1 MDDLILS
8 IIVPC
13 YNVSD
18 YLERCVN
25 SLIQQNYKNIEI
37 LLIDDGSTDNTSVIC
52 DKLAVKDN
60 RIRVIHQKNMGIS
73 ATREKGIKNSKHQFV
88 TFVDSDDWIHPD
100 MYVHLMKA
108 MIKENVDIA
117 QCGFCKVS
125 PDGKIEHR
133 YQDFYNNKYEIYSHD
148 EGVIKIIEDK
158 EWGSYMWNKIYRKD
172 VFKNITFP
180 IGRGLGEDISIMH
193 EIFNNA
199 KSSIY
204 FKDEYY
210 YYYYYS
216 NSICH
221 NNNIESIAKRSIDH
235 VNAQLDRYKFLLKH
249 PEYNIVLPHLK
260 NNVLYVCL
268 SSLKLSLILTSYFP
282 KEYFRELRKEVLSI
296 SLSSIEQDTTIITK
310 KNRFELTILRFSSF
324 LFRNM
329 IKLNHKLTKNESD
342 FC

>member
-1 MDDLILS
+1 MDDLTLS

-13 YNVSD
+13 YNVSN
-18 YLERCVN
+18 YIERCVN
-25 SLIQQNYKNIEI
+25 SLLHQYYKDVDI
-37 LLIDDGSTDNTSVIC
+37 LLIDDGSTDNTPALC
-52 DKLAVKDN
+52 DTLAKKDN
-60 RIRVIHQKNMGIS
+60 RITVLHQKNIGLP
-73 ATREKGIKNSKHQFV
+73 ATREKGVKFSKHQFV
-88 TFVDSDDWIHPD
+88 TFVDSDDWIHPE
-100 MYVHLMKA
+100 MYVNLMKA

-125 PDGKIEHR
+125 PEGKIEHR
-133 YQDFYNNKYEIYSHD
+133 YQDFYDNKYGIYSHD

-210 YYYYYS
+210 YYYYNP

-221 NNNIESIAKRSIDH
+221 HNNIESIAKRSIDH

-249 PEYNIVLPHLK
+249 PEYNVVLPHLK

-268 SSLKLSLILTSYFP
+268 SSLKLSLILPSYFP
-282 KEYFRELRKEVLSI
+282 RDYFRKLRKEVLSI

-310 KNRFELTILRFSSF
+310 KNRLELIILRFSSF
-324 LFRNM
+324 LFKAI
-329 IKLNHKLTKNESD
+329 IKLNHRLTKTENDSR
-342 FC
+342 

>member
-1 MDDLILS
+1 MNDLTLS

-18 YLERCVN
+18 YIERCVG
-25 SLIQQNYKNIEI
+25 SLLQQYYKDIDI
-37 LLIDDGSTDNTSVIC
+37 LLIDDGSTDNTPALC
-52 DKLAVKDN
+52 DKLAQKDN
-60 RIRVIHQKNMGIS
+60 RITVIHQKNIGLP
-73 ATREKGIKNSKHQFV
+73 ATREKGVKFSKHQFV
-88 TFVDSDDWIHPD
+88 TFVDSDDWIHPE
-100 MYVHLMKA
+100 MYVNLMKA

-117 QCGFCKVS
+117 QCGFCKVF

-133 YQDFYNNKYEIYSHD
+133 YQDFYDNKYGIYSHD

-210 YYYYYS
+210 YYYYYP

-221 NNNIESIAKRSIDH
+221 HNNIESIAKRSIDH

-249 PEYNIVLPHLK
+249 PEYNVVLPHLK

-268 SSLKLSLILTSYFP
+268 SSLKLSLILPSYFP
-282 KEYFRELRKEVLSI
+282 RDYFRKLRKEVLSI

-310 KNRFELTILRFSSF
+310 KNRLELIILRFSSF
-324 LFRNM
+324 LFRAI
-329 IKLNHKLTKNESD
+329 IKLNHRLTKTENDSR
-342 FC
+342 